1 MDIRLWL
8 VYDTPSKSLILIYLK
23 KWITKSVHY
32 AYATVLIQHT
42 CTLNAR
48 DIDISKHLALF
59 IISLNIKHK
68 SFNDVWIA
76 R

>member
-32 AYATVLIQHT
+32 AHATVRIQHT
-42 CTLNAR
+42 YTLHVA
-48 DIDISKHLALF
+48 
-59 IISLNIKHK
+59 
-68 SFNDVWIA
+68 
-76 R
+76 